1 LTWLAALLVVVT
13 CSACTL
19 AGDDDQATIDAD
31 FVAELVR
38 LGAER
43 SEGTVGLSAEPGG
56 KTRIEIV
63 LLEPATG
70 QEVEIGQGTC
80 EVRHGGAIY
89 VMPKLVEG
97 RSQRV
102 VDVPVRDLRRAGYHV
117 LVHDAAGIGGVCGDF
132 ASSRPPDAA
141 PTFE

>member
-1 LTWLAALLVVVT
+1 LTWLAALVVLVT
-13 CSACTL
+13 CSACAL
-19 AGDDDQATIDAD
+19 GGDDDQASLDAD
-31 FVAELVR
+31 FVTELVR
-38 LGAER
+38 LGSDR
-43 SEGTVGLSAEPGG
+43 SEGTVGLRAEPGG
-56 KTRIEIV
+56 KTRVEIL

-70 QEVEIGQGTC
+70 QRVEIGGGTC
-80 EVRHGGAIY
+80 ELRQGGAVY
-89 VMPKLVEG
+89 VMPQLDEG

-102 VDVPVRDLRRAGYHV
+102 VDVPVRELRRAGYHV

>member
-1 LTWLAALLVVVT
+1 MIRLAALLVLVT
-13 CSACTL
+13 CSACSFG
-19 AGDDDQATIDAD
+19 GDDDQATLDAD

-38 LGAER
+38 LGSER
-43 SEGTVGLSAEPGG
+43 SEGAVGLSAEPGG
-56 KTRIEIV
+56 KTRVEV
-63 LLEPATG
+63 LLLEPATG
-70 QEVEIGQGTC
+70 RRVEIGQGTC
-80 EVRHGGAIY
+80 DLRYGGAVY
-89 VMPKLVEG
+89 VMPQLDEG
-97 RSQRV
+97 RSQRI